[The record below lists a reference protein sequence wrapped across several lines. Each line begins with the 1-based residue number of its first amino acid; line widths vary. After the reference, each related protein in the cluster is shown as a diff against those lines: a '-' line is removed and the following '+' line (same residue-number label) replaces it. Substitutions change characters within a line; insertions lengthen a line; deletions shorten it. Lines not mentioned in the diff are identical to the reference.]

1 MADNKINNTNA
12 VLGWFEKIMEFTRKY
27 SVWEILKTLLLVAI
41 IYIFAQILF
50 NPEKIYEKY
59 MEYVNTRHIEKLELR
74 MANSHQ
80 IQDELKILRL
90 ETGAK
95 RAVIAELHNGT
106 ENVSGFPFMKISA
119 TYEAT
124 GGEYSITDFYQ
135 NLQITNFP
143 IFTLLYEEEVY
154 CGSVEGLKE
163 IDNKLYHKLMA
174 NEASYIHIEPII
186 GKDGTIGFLVLTFDD
201 EPENHKD
208 IHKNIHQSS
217 GKLGAL
223 LGGNGNKGR

>member
-1 MADNKINNTNA
+1 MADNKINNTNT
-12 VLGWFEKIMEFTRKY
+12 VLEWLEKVLEFTKRY
-27 SVWEILKTLLLVAI
+27 SIWEILRTMLLVTI
-41 IYIFAQILF
+41 IYIFAQVLF
-50 NPEKIYEKY
+50 NPEKTYEKY
-59 MEYVNTRHIEKLELR
+59 LEYINTRHNEKLELR

-80 IQDELKILRL
+80 IQDELRMLRL

-95 RAVIAELHNGT
+95 RAVICELHNGQ
-106 ENVSGFPFMKISA
+106 ENVSGFPFMRISA

-143 IFTLLYEEEVY
+143 IFNLLYEEEIY
-154 CGSVEGLKE
+154 CGSVLDLKD

-186 GKDGTIGFLVLTFDD
+186 GKDGTIGFLVLTFDN
-201 EPENHKD
+201 EPENHKE

-217 GKLGAL
+217 GKLGIL
-223 LGGNGNKGR
+223 LGGNGNKS

>member
-1 MADNKINNTNA
+1 MADNKINNTNT
-12 VLGWFEKIMEFTRKY
+12 VLEWLEKVLDFTKRY
-27 SVWEILKTLLLVAI
+27 SIWEILRTMLLVTI
-41 IYIFAQILF
+41 IYIFAQVLF

-59 MEYVNTRHIEKLELR
+59 LEYVNTRHNEKLELR

-80 IQDELKILRL
+80 IQDELRMLRL

-95 RAVIAELHNGT
+95 RAVICELHNGQ
-106 ENVSGFPFMKISA
+106 ENVSGFPFMRISA

-143 IFTLLYEEEVY
+143 IFNLLYEEETY
-154 CGSVEGLKE
+154 CGSVLDLKDV
-163 IDNKLYHKLMA
+163 DNKLYHKLMA

-186 GKDGTIGFLVLTFDD
+186 GKDGTIGFLVLTFDN
-201 EPENHKD
+201 EPENHKEV
-208 IHKNIHQSS
+208 HKNIHQSS
-217 GKLGAL
+217 GKIGIL
-223 LGGNGNKGR
+223 LGGNGNKS